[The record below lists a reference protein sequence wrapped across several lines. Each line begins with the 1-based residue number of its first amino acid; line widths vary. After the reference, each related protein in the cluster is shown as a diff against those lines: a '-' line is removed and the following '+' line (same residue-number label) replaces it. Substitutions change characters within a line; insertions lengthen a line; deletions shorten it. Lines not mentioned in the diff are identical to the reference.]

1 MWAQIVGKTKLQL
14 SPFLN
19 EWWHVAYHLTARG
32 LTTGTIPAPDGV
44 FQVDFDFV
52 DHNLK
57 IYASNGD
64 MKLLPLFPR
73 SVAEFYGEYMSALR
87 SLGIDVELN
96 TIPDEVDERIP
107 FDQDD
112 LHASYDRRYVERWW
126 RTIVQTSTVLDQF
139 RSTFVG
145 KNSPIH
151 FWWGS
156 FDLNQTRFSGRL
168 APLPPTASRM
178 MRIAEDQENFA
189 AGFWAGSSRLG
200 GPAFYTYMYP
210 PPEGIETAEVLPA
223 AARFDNG
230 FGEFILPYGEVR
242 AADDP
247 EATILQFLESTYN
260 ACAEM
265 AQWPR
270 DQLEQPVPVPQRSLP
285 PT

>member
-1 MWAQIVGKTKLQL
+1 
-14 SPFLN
+14 
-19 EWWHVAYHLTARG
+19 
-32 LTTGTIPAPDGV
+32 
-44 FQVDFDFV
+44 
-52 DHNLK
+52 
-57 IYASNGD
+57 
-64 MKLLPLFPR
+64 
-73 SVAEFYGEYMSALR
+73 
-87 SLGIDVELN
+87 
-96 TIPDEVDERIP
+96 
-107 FDQDD
+107 
-112 LHASYDRRYVERWW
+112 
-126 RTIVQTSTVLDQF
+126 
-139 RSTFVG
+139 
-145 KNSPIH
+145 
-151 FWWGS
+151 
-156 FDLNQTRFSGRL
+156 
-168 APLPPTASRM
+168 M